1 MKKITFLL
9 PLLFLIASC
18 ATVFDGRKQQIA
30 FDSNEKDVKIY
41 VNDRFICKTP
51 CIGEV
56 KRKKNTIMIRA
67 QKQGFENRT
76 LFIDGTINSTSL
88 LNVISLWTSTFGFT
102 SDMSSGSIW
111 MYQPNAVYVTMTKE
125 PRTAAEKAVYQ
136 KQNKVRDFVL
146 RNFSQ
151 LQNDLYSENASQ
163 EYIQALAQ
171 LSGISVLEIR
181 TALQSSYAGPD
192 TAEKIIGLMLSN
204 SQK

>member
-1 MKKITFLL
+1 MKKTITLL

-41 VNDRFICKTP
+41 VNDKFICKTP
-51 CIGEV
+51 CIGEI
-56 KRKKNTIMIRA
+56 KRKKNTLMINAR
-67 QKQGFENRT
+67 KQGFEDRT

-102 SDMSSGSIW
+102 TDMSSGSIW

-125 PRTAAEKAVYQ
+125 PRTAAEKQAYQ
-136 KQNKVRDFVL
+136 RQNKVRDFVL

-151 LQNDLYSENASQ
+151 LQNDLYTENASQ

-171 LSGISVLEIR
+171 LSGISAMEIR
-181 TALQSSYAGPD
+181 AALQNSYAGTD
-192 TAEKIIGLMLSN
+192 AAEKIIGLMLSN
-204 SQK
+204 SPK